1 MPTYVSLLEFTQ
13 DGVEDIDDLPTR
25 DEDGKALLAQK
36 GVELTDHYYTLGQY
50 DEVIVCEAPDDETMA
65 QAMLAIASEG
75 NVTTETLRAF
85 SEGEFHDVVAGVSE

>member
-13 DGVEDIDDLPTR
+13 DGVEDIDDLPAR
-25 DEDGKALLAQK
+25 DEDGKALLSSM

-50 DEVIVCEAPDDETMA
+50 DEVIVCEAQDDETMA

-85 SEGEFHDVVAGVSE
+85 EEGEFHDVVADIPG